1 MSPTPRILLTSRLIL
16 VPTPTAVS
24 LPTYV
29 DFFRG
34 VLSDGRVTGM
44 GWADKEPKAISYDEC
59 VEILKTK
66 NHDTWDLHGFGDF
79 ATAELPE
86 TLKDRAPGALGEWVE
101 LGADVLGVQE
111 LDSLR
116 WVGYSCIRD
125 ATGRILE
132 ARARYLTKHSQPPPN
147 AVDGELPPWQEMIE
161 IKYGFHPSH
170 WGKGYATEVVHALHK
185 WGVELFGLRRFI
197 GATLK
202 SNTGSRR
209 VLQKIGY
216 VAYDKKLWW
225 EYDDDDEWVFH
236 APS

>member
-1 MSPTPRILLTSRLIL
+1 MTSAPRILLTSRLIL

-24 LPTYV
+24 LPSYV
-29 DFFRG
+29 DFFRA

-44 GWADKEPKAISYDEC
+44 GWADKTPKAIAYDEC

-66 NHDTWDLHGFGDF
+66 NRDTWDLRGFGDF
-79 ATAELPE
+79 ATAELPD
-86 TLKDRAPGALGEWVE
+86 TLKDRAPAALGLWVE
-101 LGADVLGVQE
+101 LDADVLSAEQ
-111 LDSLR
+111 LNALS

-125 ATGRILE
+125 ATSRIVDG
-132 ARARYLTKHSQPPPN
+132 RARYLKTHSQPPPN
-147 AVDGELPPWQEMIE
+147 AFEGELPPWQEMIE
-161 IKYGFHPSH
+161 IKYGFNPSH
-170 WGKGYATEVVHALHK
+170 WGKGYATEVVYALHN
-185 WGVELFGLRRFI
+185 WGIARFGLRRFI

-202 SNTGSRR
+202 SNAGSRR

-216 VAYDKKLWW
+216 VANDKQLWW